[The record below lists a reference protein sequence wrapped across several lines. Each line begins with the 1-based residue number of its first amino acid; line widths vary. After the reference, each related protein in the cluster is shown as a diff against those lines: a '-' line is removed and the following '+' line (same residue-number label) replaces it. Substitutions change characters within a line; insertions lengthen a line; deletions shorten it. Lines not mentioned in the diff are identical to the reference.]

1 MLGGGEFRMTCRVLA
16 RDTVVVPSNSSMTL
30 PVNVPNK
37 EHVTSIAIIE
47 PCNLLYE
54 EKNISVVSGIIN
66 SDDEYPFVQVVNY
79 SDSDV
84 KLYPNTM
91 LGTCESVAA
100 FPELRQDRC
109 AGVNIIQSRQVETD
123 ENGVPEH
130 LQDLLTRSCTHLT
143 PKEKMTLA
151 ELLNKFQDVFSRS
164 PEDIGRT
171 NKIKHSIDTGDARPV
186 RVPPRRLPIGK
197 REIERTEVSKM
208 LERGIIEPS
217 NSPWSAPLVLI
228 TKPDLTTRVCVDFR
242 SLNQLSRVDSYPVG
256 RVDDCLEALSNSKLH
271 RMMCKILKKTAKR
284 DSNPQCTPLNQIRA
298 VTRSRQVIPSA
309 GLTKIKD
316 LVIDGWDQISLRKS
330 QLDDHEISEILMRIE
345 DKKRPEWNEISN
357 QSAVIKTLWR
367 QWDRLEIH
375 QGLLYRKWIENET
388 EEFLQ
393 LIVPTS
399 KRQEAIRYFH
409 DIPTGGHLGIDKTLD
424 RMQKTFYWPSMKNTI
439 VEYIKRC
446 DSCAAQKQLQARKAP
461 MGKFLTGEPMER
473 VAMDILG
480 PLPMS
485 KNNNRFVLVL
495 SDLFTK
501 WTEAY
506 PLPDQEAKTVAQ
518 ALTNEF
524 ISRFGTPLQLYSDQV
539 TDGIPVIKTCKHRC
553 NRYQITLPVQ
563 AFIQEPEIENESKVK
578 PHEYVELLQSS
589 LIKAHA
595 YARKH
600 LKGSQEYQKKY
611 YDQSA
616 KKRELIA
623 GQPVWLHDPTRKP
636 GVCSKLLPKWKGPF
650 IVLKKIDDLIYMV
663 KKSPRQPAKV
673 YHIDRLIPYKGR
685 NPPTWYKDKVEQK

>member
-1 MLGGGEFRMTCRVLA
+1 
-16 RDTVVVPSNSSMTL
+16 
-30 PVNVPNK
+30 
-37 EHVTSIAIIE
+37 
-47 PCNLLYE
+47 
-54 EKNISVVSGIIN
+54 
-66 SDDEYPFVQVVNY
+66 
-79 SDSDV
+79 
-84 KLYPNTM
+84 
-91 LGTCESVAA
+91 
-100 FPELRQDRC
+100 
-109 AGVNIIQSRQVETD
+109 
-123 ENGVPEH
+123 
-130 LQDLLTRSCTHLT
+130 
-143 PKEKMTLA
+143 MTLA

-242 SLNQLSRVDSYPVG
+242 SLNQLSRVDS
-256 RVDDCLEALSNSKLH
+256 
-271 RMMCKILKKTAKR
+271 
-284 DSNPQCTPLNQIRA
+284 A

-375 QGLLYRKWIENET
+375 QGLLHRKWIENET

-399 KRQEAIRYFH
+399 KRH

-446 DSCAAQKQLQARKAP
+446 DSCAAQKQLQARKALWENSSLVNLWSESP
-461 MGKFLTGEPMER
+461 W
-473 VAMDILG
+473 IY
-480 PLPMS
+480 
-485 KNNNRFVLVL
+485 LVL
-495 SDLFTK
+495 SQCLKTTIDL
-501 WTEAY
+501 Y
-506 PLPDQEAKTVAQ
+506 
-518 ALTNEF
+518 
-524 ISRFGTPLQLYSDQV
+524 
-539 TDGIPVIKTCKHRC
+539 
-553 NRYQITLPVQ
+553 
-563 AFIQEPEIENESKVK
+563 
-578 PHEYVELLQSS
+578 
-589 LIKAHA
+589 
-595 YARKH
+595 
-600 LKGSQEYQKKY
+600 
-611 YDQSA
+611 
-616 KKRELIA
+616 
-623 GQPVWLHDPTRKP
+623 
-636 GVCSKLLPKWKGPF
+636 
-650 IVLKKIDDLIYMV
+650 
-663 KKSPRQPAKV
+663 
-673 YHIDRLIPYKGR
+673 
-685 NPPTWYKDKVEQK
+685 